1 MTLFSKTCKILI
13 VDDHDLMLRGTVD
26 FIQENFPNANI
37 YLASHIEDAWSK
49 VNQIDL
55 DLVLL
60 DLSLPQ
66 TQGGN
71 SRVEYGLKFLE
82 QLMENYPELNLT
94 IQSSNIKSLIR
105 LIPEIDNHLGG
116 FTIADKILPINT
128 IITRVKWAI
137 EGINYTQEIQKNLE
151 IKPEWIEVLT
161 LAFED
166 GLQDKAI
173 AIKMSKSQRM
183 FRNYWSKI
191 RDVLGVYPDENQNIR
206 TITQIRAR
214 ETGLID

>member
-1 MTLFSKTCKILI
+1 
-13 VDDHDLMLRGTVD
+13 MLRGTVD
-26 FIQENFPNANI
+26 FIQENFPNFKI
-37 YLASHIEDAWSK
+37 YLASDIEDAWNK

-116 FTIADKILPINT
+116 FTIADKILPIDT

-151 IKPEWIEVLT
+151 IKLEWIEVLT

-173 AIKMSKSQRM
+173 AIKMCKSQRM
-183 FRNYWSKI
+183 IRNYWSKI

>member
-1 MTLFSKTCKILI
+1 
-13 VDDHDLMLRGTVD
+13 MLRGTVD
-26 FIQENFPNANI
+26 FIQENFPNFKI
-37 YLASHIEDAWSK
+37 YLASDIEDAWNK

-116 FTIADKILPINT
+116 FTIADKILPIDT

-173 AIKMSKSQRM
+173 AIKMCKSQRM
-183 FRNYWSKI
+183 IRNYWSKI

>member
-1 MTLFSKTCKILI
+1 
-13 VDDHDLMLRGTVD
+13 MLRGTVD
-26 FIQENFPNANI
+26 FIQENFPNFKI
-37 YLASHIEDAWSK
+37 YLASDIEDAWNK

-173 AIKMSKSQRM
+173 AIKMCKSQRM
-183 FRNYWSKI
+183 IRNYWSKI